1 MDAFRFFHLEI
12 FFISVKC
19 IDMETVITFFEK
31 GNFFH
36 KWNWQISGTDIS
48 LEITVGNT
56 DSPKVNS

>member
-1 MDAFRFFHLEI
+1 MDAFQFFHLEI
-12 FFISVKC
+12 FFISVKYN
-19 IDMETVITFFEK
+19 DMETVITFFEK

>member
-1 MDAFRFFHLEI
+1 MDAFQFFHLEI

-19 IDMETVITFFEK
+19 NDMEAVITFFEK

-36 KWNWQISGTDIS
+36 KWNWQISGIDIS

-56 DSPKVNS
+56 DLPKVNS